1 MFRISP
7 RELLLEIIDGAHRYQ
22 VNEESIVT
30 FELGWYHDNVVPYMA
45 TYTGFFCKEGE
56 IMKELED
63 IKQLFLEE
71 IEKVTNLDQLNQVR
85 NLFLGKNGHLTS
97 VMKLIKNLSNDE
109 KKSFGENV
117 NKIKTSI
124 NDVIEVK
131 KVELEEQAIA
141 DTLNAMEKVDLTTP
155 STEEVGSLHPVTI
168 IQQRL
173 IDIFRSMGF
182 AVEDGNEVETEYN
195 NFEAVNIPKHHPAR
209 DMQDTFY
216 LDNGQVL
223 KTHTSASQNR
233 IMKKYGAPLKVIFP
247 GRCFRNEELDASH
260 ENTFFQMEGMMIDKN
275 VSISN
280 LIYFMKT
287 MLSEVFGKEVN
298 VRLRPGFFPFVE
310 PGFEL
315 DCSCPYCGG
324 KGCRVCKH
332 SGWIELCPCG
342 MIHPNVLTMG
352 GIDPEEYQGFAFGLG
367 LSRLVMMTYG
377 VDDIRHLNGKD
388 LKVLQQTKVK

>member
-1 MFRISP
+1 MK
-7 RELLLEIIDGAHRYQ
+7 EI
-22 VNEESIVT
+22 ESIREQFVKDMSNVKCNDDLNNIRNAY
-30 FELGWYHDNVVPYMA
+30 LGK
-45 TYTGFFCKEGE
+45 TGF
-56 IMKELED
+56 I
-63 IKQLFLEE
+63 
-71 IEKVTNLDQLNQVR
+71 TN
-85 NLFLGKNGHLTS
+85 S
-97 VMKLIKNLSNDE
+97 MKLLKDMSVEE
-109 KKSFGENV
+109 KKSFGV
-117 NKIKTSI
+117 GI
-124 NDVIEVK
+124 NILKNDIDKAIEDK
-131 KVELEEQAIA
+131 KVELENLAIEEEIKS
-141 DTLNAMEKVDLTTP
+141 MPKVDLTIP
-155 STEEVGSLHPVTI
+155 STEKTGSLHPVTI

-173 IDIFRSMGF
+173 INIFRGMGF

-216 LDNGQVL
+216 LNNGQVL
-223 KTHTSASQNR
+223 KTHTSASQNK
-233 IMKKYGAPLKVIFP
+233 IMRKYGAPLKVIFP

-260 ENTFFQMEGMMIDKN
+260 ENTFFQMEGIMIDKD

-280 LIYFMKT
+280 LIFFMKT
-287 MLSEVFGKEVN
+287 MLTEVFERDVN

-324 KGCRVCKH
+324 KGCRVCKN

-352 GIDPEEYQGFAFGLG
+352 GIDPEQYQGFAFGLG

-377 VDDIRHLNGKD
+377 FNDIRHLNGKD
-388 LKVLQQTKVK
+388 LKILEQTKVK

>member
-1 MFRISP
+1 
-7 RELLLEIIDGAHRYQ
+7 
-22 VNEESIVT
+22 
-30 FELGWYHDNVVPYMA
+30 
-45 TYTGFFCKEGE
+45 
-56 IMKELED
+56 MKELEN
-63 IKQLFLEE
+63 IKSLFVDELS
-71 IEKVTNLDQLNQVR
+71 KVKTNDDLNNVR
-85 NLFLGKNGHLTS
+85 TMFLGKSGHLTS
-97 VMKLIKNLSNDE
+97 CMKLIKDMSVED
-109 KKSFGENV
+109 KKTFG
-117 NKIKTSI
+117 
-124 NDVIEVK
+124 IEVNVLKDEISKSIDNK
-131 KVELEEQAIA
+131 KIELENLAIQQEL
-141 DTLNAMEKVDLTTP
+141 DGMPRVDLTIP
-155 STEEVGSLHPVTI
+155 ETENTGSLHPVTI

-173 IDIFRSMGF
+173 INIFRGMGF

-195 NFEAVNIPKHHPAR
+195 NFEAVNIPKFHPAR

-216 LDNGQVL
+216 LNNGQVL

-233 IMKKYGAPLKVIFP
+233 IMRKYGAPLKAIFP

-260 ENTFFQMEGMMIDKN
+260 ENTFFQMEGIMIDKN

-287 MLSEVFGKEVN
+287 MLSEVFEKEVN

-324 KGCRVCKH
+324 TGCRVCKH

-342 MIHPNVLTMG
+342 MIHPNVLKMG

-377 VDDIRHLNGKD
+377 FNDIRHLNGKD
-388 LKVLQQTKVK
+388 LKILEQTKVK

>member
-1 MFRISP
+1 MN
-7 RELLLEIIDGAHRYQ
+7 ELENI
-22 VNEESIVT
+22 
-30 FELGWYHDNVVPYMA
+30 
-45 TYTGFFCKEGE
+45 
-56 IMKELED
+56 KELFVQELA
-63 IKQLFLEE
+63 KVKTSEE
-71 IEKVTNLDQLNQVR
+71 LNDLRVM
-85 NLFLGKNGHLTS
+85 FLGKNGHLTTC
-97 VMKLIKNLSNDE
+97 MKLIKELSVEE
-109 KKSFGENV
+109 KKAFGAEVNV
-117 NKIKTSI
+117 LKTYVS
-124 NDVIEVK
+124 DTLEDK
-131 KVELEEQAIA
+131 KKELENLAIQKEL
-141 DTLNAMEKVDLTTP
+141 DDIKMVDLTVP
-155 STEEVGSLHPVTI
+155 SSENKGSLHPVTI

-173 IDIFRSMGF
+173 INIFRGMGF
-182 AVEDGNEVETEYN
+182 TVEDGNEIETEYN
-195 NFEAVNIPKHHPAR
+195 NFEAVNVPKFHPAR

-216 LDNGQVL
+216 LNNGQVL

-233 IMKKYGAPLKVIFP
+233 IMRKYGAPLKAIFP
-247 GRCFRNEELDASH
+247 GRCFRNEEIDASH

-280 LIYFMKT
+280 LIYFMKS
-287 MLSEVFGKEVN
+287 MLSEVFEKAVN

-342 MIHPNVLTMG
+342 MIHPNVLKMG

-377 VDDIRHLNGKD
+377 FSDIRNLNSGE
-388 LKVLQQTKVK
+388 LKVLEQTKIK

>member
-1 MFRISP
+1 
-7 RELLLEIIDGAHRYQ
+7 
-22 VNEESIVT
+22 
-30 FELGWYHDNVVPYMA
+30 
-45 TYTGFFCKEGE
+45 
-56 IMKELED
+56 MKELDSIKESYVKDMSQVKTLED
-63 IKQLFLEE
+63 LN
-71 IEKVTNLDQLNQVR
+71 NLRVNY
-85 NLFLGKNGHLTS
+85 LGKNGHLTTIMKVLKDLS
-97 VMKLIKNLSNDE
+97 VDE
-109 KKSFGENV
+109 KKAFGIAV
-117 NKIKTSI
+117 NELKGEVTRGIEAKT
-124 NDVIEVK
+124 E
-131 KVELEEQAIA
+131 ELKSAALLAE
-141 DTLNAMEKVDLTTP
+141 LNSMPKVDLTV
-155 STEEVGSLHPVTI
+155 SSAEKKGSLHPVTI
-168 IQQRL
+168 IQERL
-173 IDIFRSMGF
+173 INIFRGMGF

-195 NFEAVNIPKHHPAR
+195 NFEAVNIPKFHPAR

-216 LDNGQVL
+216 LDNNQVL

-260 ENTFFQMEGMMIDKN
+260 ENTFFQMEGMMVDKN

-324 KGCRVCKH
+324 KGCRVCKQG
-332 SGWIELCPCG
+332 GWIELCPCG
-342 MIHPNVLTMG
+342 MIHPNVLKMG

-377 VDDIRHLNGKD
+377 FTDIRNLNGKD
-388 LKVLQQTKVK
+388 LKVLEQTKIK

>member
-1 MFRISP
+1 
-7 RELLLEIIDGAHRYQ
+7 
-22 VNEESIVT
+22 
-30 FELGWYHDNVVPYMA
+30 
-45 TYTGFFCKEGE
+45 
-56 IMKELED
+56 MKELEN
-63 IKQLFLEE
+63 IRELFVQELGKVKTSEE
-71 IEKVTNLDQLNQVR
+71 LNDLRVM
-85 NLFLGKNGHLTS
+85 FLGKNGHLTTC
-97 VMKLIKNLSNDE
+97 MKLIKDLSVEE
-109 KKSFGENV
+109 KKAFGSEVNV
-117 NKIKTSI
+117 LKTYVS
-124 NDVIEVK
+124 DTLEDK
-131 KVELEEQAIA
+131 KVELENLAIQKEL
-141 DTLNAMEKVDLTTP
+141 DNIKIVDLTVP
-155 STEEVGSLHPVTI
+155 SSEEKGSLHPVTI

-173 IDIFRSMGF
+173 INIFRGMGF
-182 AVEDGNEVETEYN
+182 TVEDGNEVETEYN
-195 NFEAVNIPKHHPAR
+195 NFEAVNIPKFHPAR

-216 LDNGQVL
+216 LDNNQVL

-260 ENTFFQMEGMMIDKN
+260 ENTFFQMEGMMVDKN

-324 KGCRVCKH
+324 KGCRVCKQG
-332 SGWIELCPCG
+332 GWIELCPCG
-342 MIHPNVLTMG
+342 MIHPNVLKMG

-377 VDDIRHLNGKD
+377 FTDIRNLNGKD
-388 LKVLQQTKVK
+388 LKVLEQTKIK

>member
-1 MFRISP
+1 
-7 RELLLEIIDGAHRYQ
+7 
-22 VNEESIVT
+22 
-30 FELGWYHDNVVPYMA
+30 
-45 TYTGFFCKEGE
+45 
-56 IMKELED
+56 MKELDSIKESYVKDMSQVKTLED
-63 IKQLFLEE
+63 LN
-71 IEKVTNLDQLNQVR
+71 NLRVNY
-85 NLFLGKNGHLTS
+85 LGKNGHLTTIMKVLKDLS
-97 VMKLIKNLSNDE
+97 VDE
-109 KKSFGENV
+109 KKAFGIAV
-117 NKIKTSI
+117 NELKGEVTRGIEEKT
-124 NDVIEVK
+124 E
-131 KVELEEQAIA
+131 ELKSAALLAE
-141 DTLNAMEKVDLTTP
+141 LNSMPKVDLTV
-155 STEEVGSLHPVTI
+155 SSAEKKGSLHPVTI
-168 IQQRL
+168 IQERL
-173 IDIFRSMGF
+173 INIFRGMGF

-195 NFEAVNIPKHHPAR
+195 NFEAVNIPKFHPAR

-216 LDNGQVL
+216 LDNNQVL

-260 ENTFFQMEGMMIDKN
+260 ENTFFQMEGMMVDKN

-324 KGCRVCKH
+324 KGCRVCKQG
-332 SGWIELCPCG
+332 GWIELCPCG
-342 MIHPNVLTMG
+342 MIHPNVLKMG

-377 VDDIRHLNGKD
+377 FTDIRNLNGKD
-388 LKVLQQTKVK
+388 LKVLEQTKIK

>member
-1 MFRISP
+1 MN
-7 RELLLEIIDGAHRYQ
+7 ELENI
-22 VNEESIVT
+22 
-30 FELGWYHDNVVPYMA
+30 
-45 TYTGFFCKEGE
+45 
-56 IMKELED
+56 KEL
-63 IKQLFLEE
+63 FEE
-71 IEKVTNLDQLNQVR
+71 RITSVNDLNELNAIRVD
-85 NLFLGKNGHLTS
+85 FLGKNGHLTTC
-97 VMKLIKNLSNDE
+97 MKLIKDLSNEE

-117 NKIKTSI
+117 NKLKTL
-124 NDVIEVK
+124 VLERIEEK
-131 KVELEEQAIA
+131 KEYLEEKEIRAEI
-141 DTLNAMEKVDLTTP
+141 DKMPNVDLTTP
-155 STEEVGSLHPVTI
+155 SGDKRGSLHPVTI
-168 IQQRL
+168 VQQKL

-182 AVEDGNEVETEYN
+182 TVEDGNEVETEYN

-216 LDNGQVL
+216 LSNGQVL

-233 IMKKYGAPLKVIFP
+233 IMKKYGAPLKAIFP

-260 ENTFFQMEGMMIDKN
+260 ENTFFQMEGMMIDKD

-315 DCSCPYCGG
+315 DSSCPYCGG
-324 KGCRVCKH
+324 KGCRVCKN

-342 MIHPNVLTMG
+342 MIHPNVLEMG
-352 GIDPEEYQGFAFGLG
+352 GIDPNEYQGFAFGLG

-377 VDDIRHLNGKD
+377 FDDIRHLNGKD
-388 LKVLQQTKVK
+388 LNVLSQTKVK

>member
-1 MFRISP
+1 
-7 RELLLEIIDGAHRYQ
+7 
-22 VNEESIVT
+22 
-30 FELGWYHDNVVPYMA
+30 
-45 TYTGFFCKEGE
+45 
-56 IMKELED
+56 MKELDE
-63 IKQLFLEE
+63 IKSLFEVELA
-71 IEKVTNLDQLNQVR
+71 KVR
-85 NLFLGKNGHLTS
+85 NNDDLNNVRVMFLGKSGHLTT
-97 VMKLIKNLSNDE
+97 VMKLIKDMSVDE
-109 KKSFGENV
+109 KKAFGVEV
-117 NKIKTSI
+117 NILKNLVSDSI
-124 NDVIEVK
+124 ESK
-131 KVELEEQAIA
+131 KVELEKLSIQEEL
-141 DTLNAMEKVDLTTP
+141 DSMPKVDLTTP
-155 STEEVGSLHPVTI
+155 SSENKGSLHPVTI

-173 IDIFRSMGF
+173 VNIFRGMGF
-182 AVEDGNEVETEYN
+182 TVEDGSEVETEYN
-195 NFEAVNIPKHHPAR
+195 NFEAVNIPKFHPAR
-209 DMQDTFY
+209 DMQDTFF

-223 KTHTSASQNR
+223 KTHTSALQNKTMR
-233 IMKKYGAPLKVIFP
+233 KYGAPLKAIFP

-287 MLSEVFGKEVN
+287 MLSEVFEREVN

-342 MIHPNVLTMG
+342 MIHPNVLRMG
-352 GIDPEEYQGFAFGLG
+352 GIDPDEYQGFAFGLG

-377 VDDIRHLNGKD
+377 FADIRHLNGKD
-388 LKVLQQTKVK
+388 LKILEQTKVK

>member
-1 MFRISP
+1 
-7 RELLLEIIDGAHRYQ
+7 
-22 VNEESIVT
+22 
-30 FELGWYHDNVVPYMA
+30 
-45 TYTGFFCKEGE
+45 
-56 IMKELED
+56 MKELDSIRESYLKEMSLVKNND
-63 IKQLFLEE
+63 DLN
-71 IEKVTNLDQLNQVR
+71 VVRTNY
-85 NLFLGKNGHLTS
+85 LGKNGHLTTC
-97 VMKLIKNLSNDE
+97 MKLIKDMSNEDKKAFGVGVNELKTEILKGIEDKGNELVME
-109 KKSFGENV
+109 K
-117 NKIKTSI
+117 
-124 NDVIEVK
+124 
-131 KVELEEQAIA
+131 
-141 DTLNAMEKVDLTTP
+141 LNAELSSMPRVDLTIP
-155 STEEVGSLHPVTI
+155 STEKTGSLHPVTI

-173 IDIFRSMGF
+173 INIFRGMGF

-195 NFEAVNIPKHHPAR
+195 NFEAVNIPKFHPAR

-233 IMKKYGAPLKVIFP
+233 IMRKYGAPLKAIFP

-260 ENTFFQMEGMMIDKN
+260 ENTFFQMEGIMIDKD

-287 MLSEVFGKEVN
+287 MLSEVFEREVN

-315 DCSCPYCGG
+315 DSSCPYCGG

-342 MIHPNVLTMG
+342 MIHPNVLKMG

-377 VDDIRHLNGKD
+377 FTDIRHLNGKD
-388 LKVLQQTKVK
+388 LKILEQTKVK